1 MADEITLRIQGQTL
15 TAAPGMTLLQALAA
29 NGVSLVGRVGC
40 LGGVCGACAG
50 SYPDP
55 ESGAPRTALAC
66 QLLVRDGLDFQF
78 ATAPGGPPL
87 TYRSAALSPDL
98 PGLMATHPEVV
109 RCRACEACTLVCPVA
124 IDAMAGVLEAAQGRL
139 AEAGE
144 RLTPCVS
151 CNLCQAVCEVGIQ
164 PQRVMLYARRA
175 VAAAA
180 AKGVPVA
187 PTSTSEARWETL
199 FAAAAETIEGAVEE
213 AG

>member
-1 MADEITLRIQGQTL
+1 MANDITLRIQNRSL
-15 TAAPGMTLLQALAA
+15 TATPGMTLLQALAA

-50 SYPDP
+50 SYADL
-55 ESGAPRTALAC
+55 ETGAPRTALAC
-66 QLLVRDGLDFQF
+66 QLLVCDGLDFQF
-78 ATAPGGPPL
+78 ASAPALPL
-87 TYRSAALSPDL
+87 AYRSDRLSPDL
-98 PGLMATHPEVV
+98 PSLMAVHPEAV
-109 RCRACEACTLVCPVA
+109 RCRACDACTLVCPVG

-151 CNLCQAVCEVGIQ
+151 CNLCQTVCEVGIA

-187 PTSTSEARWETL
+187 STSTSERRWEAL
-199 FAAAAETIEGAVEE
+199 FAAADVEAIERAVEE
-213 AG
+213 G

>member
-1 MADEITLRIQGQTL
+1 MADEITLRIQGRTL

-40 LGGVCGACAG
+40 LGGVCGACVG
-50 SYPDP
+50 SYQDP

-66 QLLVRDGLDFQF
+66 QFLVRDGLDFQF
-78 ATAPGGPPL
+78 AAAPGSPPL
-87 TYRSAALSPDL
+87 AYRSDRLSADL
-98 PGLMATHPEVV
+98 PSLLATHPEAV
-109 RCRACEACTLVCPVA
+109 RCRACEACTLVCPVG

-151 CNLCQAVCEVGIQ
+151 CNLCQAVCEVGIA
-164 PQRVMLYARRA
+164 PQRLMLYARRA

-180 AKGVPVA
+180 AKGAPVA
-187 PTSTSEARWETL
+187 PVTTSEARWEAL
-199 FAAAAETIEGAVEE
+199 FAADAETIETAAE
-213 AG
+213 AA

>member
-1 MADEITLRIQGQTL
+1 MADEITLRIQGRTL
-15 TAAPGMTLLQALAA
+15 TATPGMTLLQALAA

-50 SYPDP
+50 SYQDP
-55 ESGAPRTALAC
+55 ESGGPRTALAC
-66 QLLVRDGLDFQF
+66 QFLVQEGLDFQF

-87 TYRSAALSPDL
+87 AYRSAALSPDL
-98 PGLMATHPEVV
+98 PGLMASHPEVV

-151 CNLCQAVCEVGIQ
+151 CNLCQAVCEVGIA
-164 PQRVMLYARRA
+164 PQRVMLYGRRA

-180 AKGVPVA
+180 AKAAPVA
-187 PTSTSEARWETL
+187 ATPISEQRWERL
-199 FAAAAETIEGAVEE
+199 LAADPETIETAVEVE
-213 AG
+213 